1 MRIGILGPL
10 EVRDAGGRSLPV
22 GGARLRSLLI
32 RLAITGGH
40 AVPADRLAADL
51 WPDGGP
57 ADAANA
63 VQALVSRLR
72 AAAGKDIVEHGPAG
86 YRLTIP
92 SGEIDAWAFEEGITA
107 ARAGL
112 AGADHAAAAE
122 AFRGALRMW
131 RGPALADVADAPFAA
146 ATIARLSE
154 LRLAATEDRIDA
166 DLALGLGVELVPEVE
181 ELAGEHPLRE
191 RLRGQLMRALY
202 AAGRQAD
209 ALGVFEDT
217 RQQLAEQLGVDPSP
231 ALCDVHLAILRAE
244 LPAPRRPAPA
254 RPEAP
259 QRRRTNLPAQLTSFV
274 GRDEDLE
281 RVASR
286 LLAESRLVTLTGP
299 GGAGKT
305 RLAVEVGARVA
316 DQVPDGVW
324 FVPLAPVRD
333 AGELPQAVLT
343 AVGPDGAW
351 SADPFE
357 AARLAAMEPLDRLS
371 EVLAARSL
379 VLVLDNCEHVLDAVA
394 SLAGRVL
401 ADAPGARILATSR
414 EPLGLTGETL
424 SPVPS
429 LPLPPEDATPSQAE
443 ESPAVRLFA
452 DRAAAVRPGFSI
464 DAVSAG
470 PVVRICRALDGIP
483 LAIELAAA
491 RVRALTPQQVA
502 ERLDDRFALLSVGTR
517 GTLPR
522 HQTLRA
528 IVDWSWDLLD
538 DTERAILRRLSV
550 FSGGATPD
558 AAEQACTLG
567 GTAGNRATVV
577 DVIASLVDKSLVT
590 AAGDGHVRY
599 GLLETVRAYAA
610 DRLAESGEAGL
621 AAAAHAEYF
630 LDMAER
636 AEPQLRSR
644 DQLVWLNLLSAEH
657 DNCSAALRYAVAS
670 GDAGAALRFVKSLAW
685 FWILRDHDTEA
696 GEWAAEV
703 MRLAGD
709 TPPEGLADAYAI
721 CQIAAAITKAV
732 GDTPGDRDPRRTF
745 EELSRLTL
753 PADSDHPLLAVAA
766 PLLSVIGGDAE
777 AARKQLQ
784 ASPRHRDPWVRA
796 ARRSLTAHFGLNE
809 GDIESAAADLADG
822 YAMFEELGDR
832 FGLVG
837 CLIGLAQVAVARD
850 RPDEAVRALEQA
862 REHAAELA
870 GNMADVIG
878 ISLGEARA
886 RAGDIERARADL
898 QHGVRSAELAG
909 ALDDAASGYVHLAEM
924 SRRAG
929 DLAGARDLAQRAHA
943 IVEPRLQRPDMS
955 AAAAATFCKFGC
967 IAEQEGDL
975 TAAAQWQQRAIRV
988 LADGPAAI
996 PPTNRTLAAVV
1007 DAIAALA
1014 AARGEHARAAE
1025 LLGLAHTLQGFSDA
1039 WSLEVAR
1046 ATAAARA
1053 ALGDADFDAAYARGR
1068 NRDSARAYALAL
1080 RP

>member
-1 MRIGILGPL
+1 M
-10 EVRDAGGRSLPV
+10 
-22 GGARLRSLLI
+22 
-32 RLAITGGH
+32 
-40 AVPADRLAADL
+40 
-51 WPDGGP
+51 
-57 ADAANA
+57 
-63 VQALVSRLR
+63 
-72 AAAGKDIVEHGPAG
+72 
-86 YRLTIP
+86 
-92 SGEIDAWAFEEGITA
+92 
-107 ARAGL
+107 
-112 AGADHAAAAE
+112 
-122 AFRGALRMW
+122 
-131 RGPALADVADAPFAA
+131 
-146 ATIARLSE
+146 
-154 LRLAATEDRIDA
+154 
-166 DLALGLGVELVPEVE
+166 
-181 ELAGEHPLRE
+181 
-191 RLRGQLMRALY
+191 
-202 AAGRQAD
+202 
-209 ALGVFEDT
+209 FEDT

-231 ALCDVHLAILRAE
+231 ALSGVHLAILRAE
-244 LPAPRRPAPA
+244 LPAPQRPAPA

-281 RVASR
+281 RVAR

-316 DQVPDGVW
+316 DRVPDGVW
-324 FVPLAPVRD
+324 FVPLAPVRE

-567 GTAGNRATVV
+567 GTAGDRATVV

-630 LDMAER
+630 LDLAER

-644 DQLVWLNLLSAEH
+644 NQLVWLNLMSAEH
-657 DNCSAALRYAVAS
+657 DNCSAALHHVAAA
-670 GDAGAALRFVKSLAW
+670 GDAGAALRFVASLAW
-685 FWILRDHDTEA
+685 FWIVRNHDAEA
-696 GEWAAEV
+696 AEWATEV
-703 MRLAGD
+703 LRLAGD

-721 CQIAAAITKAV
+721 CQIVATMATVMSDDAKN
-732 GDTPGDRDPRRTF
+732 PRQAL
-745 EELSRLTL
+745 EVLGRLTL
-753 PADSDHPLLAVAA
+753 PAETRHPLLAMAA
-766 PLLSVIGGDAE
+766 PMLSFIGGDAE
-777 AARKQLQ
+777 GARKLLQ
-784 ASPRHRDPWVRA
+784 AGPDHRDPWIRA
-796 ARRSLTAHFGLNE
+796 TQRSLAGHLALNE
-809 GDIESAAADLADG
+809 GDIDTAAAALADG
-822 YAMFEELGDR
+822 YAMFGELGDR

-837 CLIGLAQVAVARD
+837 SLVGLGQVASARGHA
-850 RPDEAVRALEQA
+850 DEAVRLLEQA
-862 REHAAELA
+862 REYAAALS
-870 GNMADVIG
+870 GNMGGVIR
-878 ISLGEARA
+878 LAVGEAKA
-886 RAGDIERARADL
+886 RAGDIDGARADL
-898 QHGVRSAELAG
+898 EDGVRSAELLG
-909 ALDDAASGYVHLAEM
+909 ELDDAASGYVQLAELA
-924 SRRAG
+924 RRAG
-929 DLAGARDLAQRAHA
+929 DLAGARDMLQRANA
-943 IVEPRLQRPDMS
+943 IVETRLQRPDMAAV
-955 AAAAATFCKFGC
+955 AAAMSSKFGC
-967 IAEQEGDL
+967 VAEQEGDL
-975 TAAAQWQQRAIRV
+975 AGAAAWQERA
-988 LADGPAAI
+988 LGLLTEGPAAI
-996 PPTNRTLAAVV
+996 VPGNRNLAAVV

-1046 ATAAARA
+1046 ATAAARDA
-1053 ALGDADFDAAYARGR
+1053 IGDADFAAAYARGR
-1068 NRDSARAYALAL
+1068 RGSRADALAL
-1080 RP
+1080 RERRESGAAAIHAHRQREHDDHDAGRPGQRHERVRAHRAADRQRPDRVGQVGDGVDVDPGLQPARHRVDLRQQDAASEGQRHHPDERDPLHGLRARRDEPDQHRDPAHRQVEHVRQAIRGDDVQRPGMEPEAERRAEPGEHPHRHAEPHGVAEHGPDQRRRAGRSAGCGTGRTRPCGCPRTARCPGSPC